1 MDKAHIKR
9 DYESNELIVHW
20 DSSKCTHSARCVKGL
35 PQVFNL
41 QKHPWI
47 DVNAA
52 TADVLADQVA
62 QCPSGA
68 LTTTLKPK

>member
-9 DYESNELIVHW
+9 DYESAELIVHW
-20 DSSKCTHSARCVKGL
+20 DSAKCTHSGRCVKGL
-35 PQVFNL
+35 AQVFNL

-47 DVNAA
+47 DVSGA
-52 TADVLADQVA
+52 TAEELVEQVA

-68 LTTTLKPK
+68 LTITRKN